1 MLQVL
6 ETEANLCFVSLGHF
20 YSPLSLLSQP
30 LPLTPKLK
38 FLEMHHLL
46 KDTLGAGALKL
57 SLFTLCICGGGGGSK
72 MDLGSQFSLSA
83 LFLRQ
88 SPSCFYT
95 EHFRLPRPRAS
106 TQFFCLSFTTCY
118 CNAGIL
124 GVFLCI
130 HIFSVGSEGCV

>member
-1 MLQVL
+1 MFQVL

-38 FLEMHHLL
+38 CLEMHHLL
-46 KDTLGAGALKL
+46 KDMLGAGTLKL
-57 SLFTLCICGGGGGSK
+57 LLFTLCIRGGSGSK
-72 MDLGSQFSLSA
+72 MDLGSQFSLST

-88 SPSCFYT
+88 SPSCFCT
-95 EHFRLPRPRAS
+95 EYFRLPSPGAS
-106 TQFFCLSFTTCY
+106 TQFFCLSFPTCY

-124 GVFLCI
+124 GAFLFI
-130 HIFSVGSEGCV
+130 QIFYVGSEGFI